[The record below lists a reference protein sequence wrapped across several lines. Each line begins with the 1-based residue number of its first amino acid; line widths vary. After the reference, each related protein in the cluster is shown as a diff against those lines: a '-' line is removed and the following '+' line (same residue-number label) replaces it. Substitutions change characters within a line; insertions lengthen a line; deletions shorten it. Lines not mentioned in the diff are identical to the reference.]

1 MARKTSAKNTKEP
14 VRLREK
20 ELANGVRSL
29 YLDIYVNGKRSYEFL
44 KLYLIPETNP
54 QAKVQNENTMRAANT
69 IKLNRILEITNN
81 KAGLKNTSIRAKML
95 LKDWMETF
103 RQAQEQKGVKDQKL
117 IHNTIHA
124 LTAYNINVA
133 MRDVNRDYII
143 GLTNFLRNDYR
154 SPRGKKL
161 KDYSVINYLG
171 CLRNALNMA
180 VREDVIADNPIM
192 KLSAQDKVKAPE
204 SQREYLTVEEVKQL
218 EATDSP
224 YPHIKQAFLF
234 ACYTGLRC
242 SDVRSI
248 TWGKIVKDGEK
259 YRLHTVMFKTKR
271 PFYIPLSKKA
281 MQWMPERGDK
291 TDDDLIFENIPVQVN
306 TKLYLQP
313 WLDKAGI
320 TKPITFH
327 CSRHTFGTMMLT
339 LGADIY
345 TTSKLMGH
353 TKVEVTQIDLGIN
366 LRDLYL
372 ADGTYQGRGHAD
384 LCQDHQQEE
393 R

>member
-154 SPRGKKL
+154 SLRGKKL

-204 SQREYLTVEEVKQL
+204 SQREYLTVEEVQQL

-353 TKVEVTQIDLGIN
+353 TKVEVTQIYAKIIN
-366 LRDLYL
+366 KKKDDAVSLIDQ
-372 ADGTYQGRGHAD
+372 AFA
-384 LCQDHQQEE
+384 
-393 R
+393 

>member
-20 ELANGVRSL
+20 ALANGVRSL

-44 KLYLIPETNP
+44 KLYLIPENNP
-54 QAKVQNENTMRAANT
+54 QAKVQNDNTMRAANT

-95 LKDWMETF
+95 LKDWMENF
-103 RQAQEQKGVKDQKL
+103 RKAQEQKGVKDQKL

-133 MRDVNRDYII
+133 MRDVNREYIV
-143 GLTNFLRNDYR
+143 GLTNFLRNEYR

-192 KLSAQDKVKAPE
+192 KLSTQDKVKAPE
-204 SQREYLTVEEVKQL
+204 SQREFLTIEEVQKL

-291 TDDDLIFENIPVQVN
+291 SDNDLIFERIPVQVN

-345 TTSKLMGH
+345 TTSKLLGH
-353 TKVEVTQIDLGIN
+353 TKVEVTQIYAKIIN
-366 LRDLYL
+366 KKKDDAVSLIDQ
-372 ADGTYQGRGHAD
+372 AFA
-384 LCQDHQQEE
+384 
-393 R
+393 

>member
-29 YLDIYVNGKRSYEFL
+29 YLDIYVNGKRSYDFL
-44 KLYLIPETNP
+44 KLYLIPESNP
-54 QAKVQNENTMRAANT
+54 QAKIQNENTMRAANT

-204 SQREYLTVEEVKQL
+204 SQREYLTVEEVQQL

-353 TKVEVTQIDLGIN
+353 TKVEVTQMYAKIINKKKDDAVSLIDQ
-366 LRDLYL
+366 
-372 ADGTYQGRGHAD
+372 AFA
-384 LCQDHQQEE
+384 
-393 R
+393 

>member
-180 VREDVIADNPIM
+180 MREDVIADNPIM

-204 SQREYLTVEEVKQL
+204 SQREYLTVEEVQQL

-242 SDVRSI
+242 SDVRTI

-291 TDDDLIFENIPVQVN
+291 TDDELIFENIPVQVN

-353 TKVEVTQIDLGIN
+353 TKVEVTQIYAKIIN
-366 LRDLYL
+366 KKKDDAVSLIDQ
-372 ADGTYQGRGHAD
+372 AFA
-384 LCQDHQQEE
+384 
-393 R
+393 

>member
-20 ELANGVRSL
+20 TLANGARSL

-44 KLYLIPETNP
+44 KLYLIPESNP
-54 QAKVQNENTMRAANT
+54 QAKVQNDNTMRAANT

-81 KAGLKNTSIRAKML
+81 KAGLKSTSIRAKML
-95 LKDWMETF
+95 LKDWMENF
-103 RQAQEQKGVKDQKL
+103 RKAQEQKGVKDQKL
-117 IHNTIHA
+117 IHNTIRA
-124 LTAYNINVA
+124 LTASNINVA
-133 MRDVNRDYII
+133 MRDVNRDYIV
-143 GLTNFLRNDYR
+143 GLTNYLRNEYR

-192 KLSAQDKVKAPE
+192 KLSTQDKVKAPE
-204 SQREYLTVEEVKQL
+204 SQREFLTIEEVQKL

-242 SDVRSI
+242 SDVRTI

-291 TDDDLIFENIPVQVN
+291 TDNDLIFERIPVQVN

-345 TTSKLMGH
+345 TTSKLLGH
-353 TKVEVTQIDLGIN
+353 TKVEVTQIYAKIIN
-366 LRDLYL
+366 KKKDDAVSLIDQ
-372 ADGTYQGRGHAD
+372 AFS
-384 LCQDHQQEE
+384 
-393 R
+393 

>member
-117 IHNTIHA
+117 IHNTVHA

-171 CLRNALNMA
+171 CLRNALDMA

-204 SQREYLTVEEVKQL
+204 SQREYLTVEEVQQL

-291 TDDDLIFENIPVQVN
+291 TDDELIFENIPVQVN

-353 TKVEVTQIDLGIN
+353 TKVEVTQIYAKIIN
-366 LRDLYL
+366 KKKDDAVSLIDQ
-372 ADGTYQGRGHAD
+372 AFA
-384 LCQDHQQEE
+384 
-393 R
+393 

>member
-29 YLDIYVNGKRSYEFL
+29 YLDIYVNGKRSYDFL
-44 KLYLIPETNP
+44 KLYLIPESNP
-54 QAKVQNENTMRAANT
+54 QAKIQNENTMRAANT

-204 SQREYLTVEEVKQL
+204 SQREYLTTEEVQKL
-218 EATDSP
+218 EETDSP

-353 TKVEVTQIDLGIN
+353 TKVEVTQMYAKIINKKKDDAVSLIDQ
-366 LRDLYL
+366 
-372 ADGTYQGRGHAD
+372 AFA
-384 LCQDHQQEE
+384 
-393 R
+393 

>member
-29 YLDIYVNGKRSYEFL
+29 YLDIYVNGKRSYDFL
-44 KLYLIPETNP
+44 KLYLIPESNP
-54 QAKVQNENTMRAANT
+54 QAKIQNENTMRAANT

-81 KAGLKNTSIRAKML
+81 KAGLKNTSIRAKIL

-117 IHNTIHA
+117 IHNTVHA

-204 SQREYLTVEEVKQL
+204 SQREYLTVEEVQQL

-353 TKVEVTQIDLGIN
+353 TKVEVTQIYAKIIN
-366 LRDLYL
+366 KKKDDAVSLIDQ
-372 ADGTYQGRGHAD
+372 AFA
-384 LCQDHQQEE
+384 
-393 R
+393 

>member
-204 SQREYLTVEEVKQL
+204 SQREYLTVEEVQQL

-242 SDVRSI
+242 SDVRTI

-313 WLDKAGI
+313 WLDRAGI

-353 TKVEVTQIDLGIN
+353 TKVEVTQIYAKIIN
-366 LRDLYL
+366 KKKDDAVSLIDQ
-372 ADGTYQGRGHAD
+372 AFA
-384 LCQDHQQEE
+384 
-393 R
+393 

>member
-81 KAGLKNTSIRAKML
+81 KAGLKNTSIRAKVL

-117 IHNTIHA
+117 IHNTVHA

-161 KDYSVINYLG
+161 KDYSIINYLG

-204 SQREYLTVEEVKQL
+204 SQREYLTVEEVQQL

-259 YRLHTVMFKTKR
+259 YRLHTVMFKTRR

-353 TKVEVTQIDLGIN
+353 TKVEVTQIYAKIIN
-366 LRDLYL
+366 KKKDDAVSLIDQ
-372 ADGTYQGRGHAD
+372 AFA
-384 LCQDHQQEE
+384 
-393 R
+393 

>member
-204 SQREYLTVEEVKQL
+204 SQREFLTIEEVQQL

-353 TKVEVTQIDLGIN
+353 TKVEVTQIYAKIIN
-366 LRDLYL
+366 KKKDDAVSLIDQ
-372 ADGTYQGRGHAD
+372 AFA
-384 LCQDHQQEE
+384 
-393 R
+393 

>member
-81 KAGLKNTSIRAKML
+81 KAGLKNTSIRAKIL

-117 IHNTIHA
+117 IHNTVHA

-204 SQREYLTVEEVKQL
+204 SQREYLTVEEVQQL

-224 YPHIKQAFLF
+224 HPHIKQAFLF

-281 MQWMPERGDK
+281 MQWMPDRGDK

-320 TKPITFH
+320 TKPIPFH

-353 TKVEVTQIDLGIN
+353 TKVEVTQIYAKIIN
-366 LRDLYL
+366 KKKDDAVSLIDQ
-372 ADGTYQGRGHAD
+372 AFA
-384 LCQDHQQEE
+384 
-393 R
+393 

>member
-14 VRLREK
+14 VKLREK
-20 ELANGVRSL
+20 ALANGVRSL

-44 KLYLIPETNP
+44 KLYLIPENNP
-54 QAKVQNENTMRAANT
+54 QAKVQNDNTMRAANT

-95 LKDWMETF
+95 LKDWMENF
-103 RQAQEQKGVKDQKL
+103 RKAQAQKGVKDQKL

-133 MRDVNRDYII
+133 MRDVNREYIV
-143 GLTNFLRNDYR
+143 GLTNFLRNEYR

-192 KLSAQDKVKAPE
+192 KLSTQDKVKAPE
-204 SQREYLTVEEVKQL
+204 SQREFLTIEEVQKL

-259 YRLHTVMFKTKR
+259 FRLHTVMFKTKR

-291 TDDDLIFENIPVQVN
+291 TDNDLIFERIPVQVN

-345 TTSKLMGH
+345 TTSKLLGH
-353 TKVEVTQIDLGIN
+353 TKVEVTQIYAKIIN
-366 LRDLYL
+366 KKKDDAVSLIDQ
-372 ADGTYQGRGHAD
+372 AFA
-384 LCQDHQQEE
+384 
-393 R
+393 

>member
-69 IKLNRILEITNN
+69 IKFNRILEITNN
-81 KAGLKNTSIRAKML
+81 KAELKNTSIRAKML

-103 RQAQEQKGVKDQKL
+103 RQAQEKKGVKDQKV

-133 MRDVNRDYII
+133 MRDVNRDYIV

-154 SPRGKKL
+154 SPRGKQL
-161 KDYSVINYLG
+161 KAYSVINYLG

-204 SQREYLTVEEVKQL
+204 SQREFLTIEEVQKL
-218 EATDSP
+218 EATESP

-281 MQWMPERGDK
+281 LQWMPERGDK
-291 TDDDLIFENIPVQVN
+291 TDNDLIFENIPVQVN

-353 TKVEVTQIDLGIN
+353 TKVEVTQIYAKIIN
-366 LRDLYL
+366 KKKDDAVSLIDQ
-372 ADGTYQGRGHAD
+372 AFA
-384 LCQDHQQEE
+384 
-393 R
+393 

>member
-20 ELANGVRSL
+20 ALANGVRSL

-44 KLYLIPETNP
+44 KLYLIPENNP
-54 QAKVQNENTMRAANT
+54 QAKVQNDNTMRAANT

-95 LKDWMETF
+95 LKDWMENF
-103 RQAQEQKGVKDQKL
+103 RKAQEQKGVKDQKL

-133 MRDVNRDYII
+133 MRDVNREYIV
-143 GLTNFLRNDYR
+143 GLTNFLRNEYR

-192 KLSAQDKVKAPE
+192 KLSTQDKVKAPE
-204 SQREYLTVEEVKQL
+204 SQREFLTIEEVQKL

-259 YRLHTVMFKTKR
+259 FRLHTVMFKTKR

-291 TDDDLIFENIPVQVN
+291 TDNDLIFERIPVQVN

-320 TKPITFH
+320 TKRITFH

-345 TTSKLMGH
+345 TTSKLLGH
-353 TKVEVTQIDLGIN
+353 TKVEVTQIYAKIIN
-366 LRDLYL
+366 KKKDDAVSLIDQ
-372 ADGTYQGRGHAD
+372 AFS
-384 LCQDHQQEE
+384 
-393 R
+393 

>member
-29 YLDIYVNGKRSYEFL
+29 YLDIYVNGKRCYEFL

-117 IHNTIHA
+117 IHNTVHA

-161 KDYSVINYLG
+161 KDYSIINYLG

-204 SQREYLTVEEVKQL
+204 SQREYLTVEEVQQL

-259 YRLHTVMFKTKR
+259 YRLHTVMFKTRR

-306 TKLYLQP
+306 SKLYLQP

-353 TKVEVTQIDLGIN
+353 TKVEVTQIYAKIIN
-366 LRDLYL
+366 KKKDDAVSLIDQ
-372 ADGTYQGRGHAD
+372 AFA
-384 LCQDHQQEE
+384 
-393 R
+393 

>member
-20 ELANGVRSL
+20 GLANGVRSL
-29 YLDIYVNGKRSYEFL
+29 YLDIYMNGKRSYEFL

-204 SQREYLTVEEVKQL
+204 SQREYLTVEEVQQL

-353 TKVEVTQIDLGIN
+353 TKVEVTQIYAKIIN
-366 LRDLYL
+366 KKKDDAVSLIDQ
-372 ADGTYQGRGHAD
+372 AFA
-384 LCQDHQQEE
+384 
-393 R
+393 

>member
-20 ELANGVRSL
+20 GLANGVRSL
-29 YLDIYVNGKRSYEFL
+29 YLDIYMNGKRSYEFL

-117 IHNTIHA
+117 IHNTVHA

-171 CLRNALNMA
+171 CLRNAFNMA

-204 SQREYLTVEEVKQL
+204 SQREFLTIEEVQQL

-339 LGADIY
+339 LGVDIY

-353 TKVEVTQIDLGIN
+353 TKVEVTQIYAKIIN
-366 LRDLYL
+366 KKKDDAVSLIDQ
-372 ADGTYQGRGHAD
+372 AFA
-384 LCQDHQQEE
+384 
-393 R
+393 

>member
-20 ELANGVRSL
+20 ELANGVLSL

-117 IHNTIHA
+117 IHNTVHA

-204 SQREYLTVEEVKQL
+204 SQREYLTVEEVQQL

-306 TKLYLQP
+306 TKLHLQP
-313 WLDKAGI
+313 WLDRAGI

-353 TKVEVTQIDLGIN
+353 TKVEVTQIYAKIIN
-366 LRDLYL
+366 KKKDDAVSLIDQ
-372 ADGTYQGRGHAD
+372 AFA
-384 LCQDHQQEE
+384 
-393 R
+393 

>member
-20 ELANGVRSL
+20 ELTGGVRSL

-54 QAKVQNENTMRAANT
+54 QAKVQNENTMRAAST

-81 KAGLKNTSIRAKML
+81 KAGLKNTSVRAKML

-117 IHNTIHA
+117 IHNTVHA

-204 SQREYLTVEEVKQL
+204 SQREFLTVEEVQQL

-291 TDDDLIFENIPVQVN
+291 TDDDLIFENIPIQVN

-353 TKVEVTQIDLGIN
+353 TKVEVTQIYAKIIN
-366 LRDLYL
+366 KKKDDAVSLIDQ
-372 ADGTYQGRGHAD
+372 AFA
-384 LCQDHQQEE
+384 
-393 R
+393 

>member
-81 KAGLKNTSIRAKML
+81 KAGLKNTSIRAKIL

-117 IHNTIHA
+117 IHNTVHA

-133 MRDVNRDYII
+133 MRDVNRDYIL

-204 SQREYLTVEEVKQL
+204 SQREYLTVEEVQQL

-248 TWGKIVKDGEK
+248 SWGKIVKDGEK

-353 TKVEVTQIDLGIN
+353 TKVEVTQIYAKIIN
-366 LRDLYL
+366 KKKDDAVSLIDQ
-372 ADGTYQGRGHAD
+372 AFA
-384 LCQDHQQEE
+384 
-393 R
+393 

>member
-54 QAKVQNENTMRAANT
+54 QAKAQNENTMRAANT

-117 IHNTIHA
+117 IHNTVHA

-204 SQREYLTVEEVKQL
+204 SQREYLTVEEVQQL

-327 CSRHTFGTMMLT
+327 CSRHSFGTMMLT

-353 TKVEVTQIDLGIN
+353 TKVEVTQIYAKIIN
-366 LRDLYL
+366 KKKDDAVSLIDQ
-372 ADGTYQGRGHAD
+372 AFA
-384 LCQDHQQEE
+384 
-393 R
+393 

>member
-1 MARKTSAKNTKEP
+1 
-14 VRLREK
+14 
-20 ELANGVRSL
+20 
-29 YLDIYVNGKRSYEFL
+29 
-44 KLYLIPETNP
+44 
-54 QAKVQNENTMRAANT
+54 
-69 IKLNRILEITNN
+69 
-81 KAGLKNTSIRAKML
+81 ML

-103 RQAQEQKGVKDQKL
+103 RQAQELKGIKDQKL
-117 IHNTIHA
+117 INNTIHA

-161 KDYSVINYLG
+161 KDYSVLNYLG

-192 KLSAQDKVKAPE
+192 ELSAQDKVKAPE
-204 SQREYLTVEEVKQL
+204 SQREYLTVEEVQQL
-218 EATDSP
+218 ETTDSP

-291 TDDDLIFENIPVQVN
+291 TDDELIFENIPVQVN
-306 TKLYLQP
+306 TK
-313 WLDKAGI
+313 AGRI
-320 TKPITFH
+320 SFHTKSQY
-327 CSRHTFGTMMLT
+327 SRMR
-339 LGADIY
+339 ADIY
-345 TTSKLMGH
+345 
-353 TKVEVTQIDLGIN
+353 
-366 LRDLYL
+366 
-372 ADGTYQGRGHAD
+372 
-384 LCQDHQQEE
+384 C
-393 R
+393 

>member
-29 YLDIYVNGKRSYEFL
+29 YLDIYVYGKRSYEFL

-81 KAGLKNTSIRAKML
+81 KAGLKNTSIRAKIL

-117 IHNTIHA
+117 IHNTVHA

-204 SQREYLTVEEVKQL
+204 SQREYLTVEEVQQL

-291 TDDDLIFENIPVQVN
+291 TDDELIFENIPVQVN

-353 TKVEVTQIDLGIN
+353 TKVEVTQIYAKIIN
-366 LRDLYL
+366 KKKDDAVSLIDQ
-372 ADGTYQGRGHAD
+372 AFA
-384 LCQDHQQEE
+384 
-393 R
+393 

>member
-44 KLYLIPETNP
+44 KLYLIPEINP
-54 QAKVQNENTMRAANT
+54 QAKVQNESTMRAANT

-204 SQREYLTVEEVKQL
+204 SQREYLTTEEVQKL
-218 EATDSP
+218 EETDSP

-353 TKVEVTQIDLGIN
+353 TKVEVTQIYAKIIN
-366 LRDLYL
+366 KKKDDAVSLIDQ
-372 ADGTYQGRGHAD
+372 AFA
-384 LCQDHQQEE
+384 
-393 R
+393 

>member
-81 KAGLKNTSIRAKML
+81 KAGLKNTSIRAKIL

-117 IHNTIHA
+117 IHNTVHA

-204 SQREYLTVEEVKQL
+204 SQREDLTVEEDQQL

-353 TKVEVTQIDLGIN
+353 TKVEVTQIYAKIIN
-366 LRDLYL
+366 KKKDDAVSLIDQ
-372 ADGTYQGRGHAD
+372 AFA
-384 LCQDHQQEE
+384 
-393 R
+393 

>member
-20 ELANGVRSL
+20 ELTGGVRSL

-44 KLYLIPETNP
+44 KLYLIPETNL
-54 QAKVQNENTMRAANT
+54 QAKVQNENTMRAAST

-81 KAGLKNTSIRAKML
+81 KAGLKNTSVRAKML

-117 IHNTIHA
+117 IHNTVHA

-204 SQREYLTVEEVKQL
+204 SQREFLTIEEVQQL

-291 TDDDLIFENIPVQVN
+291 TDDDLIFENIPIQVN

-353 TKVEVTQIDLGIN
+353 TKVEVTQIYAKIIN
-366 LRDLYL
+366 KKKDDAVSLIDQ
-372 ADGTYQGRGHAD
+372 AFA
-384 LCQDHQQEE
+384 
-393 R
+393 

>member
-29 YLDIYVNGKRSYEFL
+29 YLDIYVNGKRCYEFL

-117 IHNTIHA
+117 IHNTVHA

-161 KDYSVINYLG
+161 KDYSIINYLG

-204 SQREYLTVEEVKQL
+204 SQREYLTVEEVQQL

-259 YRLHTVMFKTKR
+259 YRLHTVMFKTRR

-353 TKVEVTQIDLGIN
+353 TKVEVTQIYAKIIN
-366 LRDLYL
+366 KKKDDAVSLIDQ
-372 ADGTYQGRGHAD
+372 AFA
-384 LCQDHQQEE
+384 
-393 R
+393 

>member
-29 YLDIYVNGKRSYEFL
+29 YLDIYVNGKRSYDFL
-44 KLYLIPETNP
+44 KLYLIPESNP

-204 SQREYLTVEEVKQL
+204 SQREYLTTEEVQKL
-218 EATDSP
+218 EETDSP

-248 TWGKIVKDGEK
+248 TWGKIVKDREK

-291 TDDDLIFENIPVQVN
+291 TDDELIFENIPVQVN

-353 TKVEVTQIDLGIN
+353 TKVEVTQIYAKIIN
-366 LRDLYL
+366 KKKDDAVSLIDQ
-372 ADGTYQGRGHAD
+372 AFA
-384 LCQDHQQEE
+384 
-393 R
+393 

>member
-117 IHNTIHA
+117 IHNTVHA

-204 SQREYLTVEEVKQL
+204 SQREYLTTEEVQKL
-218 EATDSP
+218 EETDSP

-353 TKVEVTQIDLGIN
+353 TKVEVTQIYAKIIN
-366 LRDLYL
+366 KKKDDAVSLIDQ
-372 ADGTYQGRGHAD
+372 AFA
-384 LCQDHQQEE
+384 
-393 R
+393 

>member
-14 VRLREK
+14 VKLREK
-20 ELANGVRSL
+20 ALANGVRSL

-44 KLYLIPETNP
+44 KLYLIPENNP
-54 QAKVQNENTMRAANT
+54 QAKVQNDNTMRAANT

-95 LKDWMETF
+95 LKDWMENF
-103 RQAQEQKGVKDQKL
+103 RKAQAQKGVKDQKL

-133 MRDVNRDYII
+133 MRDVNREYIV
-143 GLTNFLRNDYR
+143 GLTNFLRNEYR

-192 KLSAQDKVKAPE
+192 KLSTQDKVKAPE
-204 SQREYLTVEEVKQL
+204 SQREFLTIEEVQKL

-259 YRLHTVMFKTKR
+259 CRLHTVMFKTKR

-291 TDDDLIFENIPVQVN
+291 TDNDLIFERIPVQVN

-345 TTSKLMGH
+345 TTSKLLGH
-353 TKVEVTQIDLGIN
+353 TKVEVTQIYAKIIN
-366 LRDLYL
+366 KKKDDAVSLIDQ
-372 ADGTYQGRGHAD
+372 AFA
-384 LCQDHQQEE
+384 
-393 R
+393 

>member
-54 QAKVQNENTMRAANT
+54 QTKVQNENTMRAANT

-117 IHNTIHA
+117 IHNTVHA

-204 SQREYLTVEEVKQL
+204 SQREYLTVEEVQQL

-281 MQWMPERGDK
+281 MQWMPDRGDK

-353 TKVEVTQIDLGIN
+353 TKVEVTQIYAKIIN
-366 LRDLYL
+366 KKKDDAVSLIDQ
-372 ADGTYQGRGHAD
+372 AFA
-384 LCQDHQQEE
+384 
-393 R
+393 

>member
-117 IHNTIHA
+117 IHNTVHA

-204 SQREYLTVEEVKQL
+204 SQREFLTIEEVQQL
-218 EATDSP
+218 EATESP

-291 TDDDLIFENIPVQVN
+291 TDDELIFENIPVQVN

-353 TKVEVTQIDLGIN
+353 TKVEVTQIYAKIIN
-366 LRDLYL
+366 KKKDDAVSLIDQ
-372 ADGTYQGRGHAD
+372 AFA
-384 LCQDHQQEE
+384 
-393 R
+393 

>member
-54 QAKVQNENTMRAANT
+54 QAKVQNENTMRAAST

-81 KAGLKNTSIRAKML
+81 KAGLKNTSVRAKML

-117 IHNTIHA
+117 IHNTVHA

-204 SQREYLTVEEVKQL
+204 SQREYLTVEEVQQL

-291 TDDDLIFENIPVQVN
+291 TDDDLIFENIPIQVN

-353 TKVEVTQIDLGIN
+353 TKVEVTQIYAKIIN
-366 LRDLYL
+366 KKKDDAVSLIDQ
-372 ADGTYQGRGHAD
+372 AFA
-384 LCQDHQQEE
+384 
-393 R
+393 

>member
-117 IHNTIHA
+117 IHNTVHA

-154 SPRGKKL
+154 SPRGRKL

-204 SQREYLTVEEVKQL
+204 SQREFLTIEEVQQL

-291 TDDDLIFENIPVQVN
+291 TDDELIFENIPVQVN

-353 TKVEVTQIDLGIN
+353 TKVEVTQIYAKIIN
-366 LRDLYL
+366 KKKDDAVSLIDQ
-372 ADGTYQGRGHAD
+372 AFA
-384 LCQDHQQEE
+384 
-393 R
+393 

>member
-281 MQWMPERGDK
+281 MQRMPERGAK
-291 TDDDLIFENIPVQVN
+291 TDDDLIFENIPIQVN

-353 TKVEVTQIDLGIN
+353 TKVEVTQIYAKIIN
-366 LRDLYL
+366 KKKDDAVSLIDQ
-372 ADGTYQGRGHAD
+372 AFA
-384 LCQDHQQEE
+384 
-393 R
+393 

>member
-81 KAGLKNTSIRAKML
+81 KAGLKNTSIRAKIL

-117 IHNTIHA
+117 IHNTVHA

-204 SQREYLTVEEVKQL
+204 SQREYLTVEEVQQL

-291 TDDDLIFENIPVQVN
+291 TDDELIFENIPVQVN

-353 TKVEVTQIDLGIN
+353 TKVEVTQIYAKIIN
-366 LRDLYL
+366 KKKDDAVSLIDQ
-372 ADGTYQGRGHAD
+372 AFA
-384 LCQDHQQEE
+384 
-393 R
+393 

>member
-29 YLDIYVNGKRSYEFL
+29 YLDIYVNGKRSYDFL
-44 KLYLIPETNP
+44 KLYLIPESNP
-54 QAKVQNENTMRAANT
+54 QAKIQNENTMRAANT

-161 KDYSVINYLG
+161 KDYSVLNYLG

-204 SQREYLTVEEVKQL
+204 SQREYLTTEEVQKL
-218 EATDSP
+218 EETDSP

-291 TDDDLIFENIPVQVN
+291 TDDELIFENIPVQVN

-353 TKVEVTQIDLGIN
+353 TKVEVTQIYAKIIN
-366 LRDLYL
+366 KKKDDAVSLIDQ
-372 ADGTYQGRGHAD
+372 AFA
-384 LCQDHQQEE
+384 
-393 R
+393 

>member
-117 IHNTIHA
+117 IHNTVHA

-204 SQREYLTVEEVKQL
+204 SQREYLTVEEVQQL

-259 YRLHTVMFKTKR
+259 YRLHTVMFKTRR

-353 TKVEVTQIDLGIN
+353 TKVEVTQIYAKIIN
-366 LRDLYL
+366 KKKDDAVSLIDQ
-372 ADGTYQGRGHAD
+372 AFA
-384 LCQDHQQEE
+384 
-393 R
+393 